1 MLVKKHFA
9 AEIDRHCEFLTLNN
23 EQWSKNLVDSLSSSS
38 FIIHFQRTYMR
49 QLFPHERVD
58 SLLSYIERTALVFQ
72 VLSTLF
78 LQRNLQSVGN
88 ASLRSAQ
95 LRRS

>member
-23 EQWSKNLVDSLSSSS
+23 EQWSKNLVDSSSLSC
-38 FIIHFQRTYMR
+38 FIVHFQRTYMR
-49 QLFPHERVD
+49 QLFPHERAD

-72 VLSTLF
+72 VLLLSF
-78 LQRNLQSVGN
+78 LQCNVQSVGN
-88 ASLRSAQ
+88 APLRSAQ